1 MGVRFVI
8 GRAGTGKTHGCVTEI
23 AAAMRA
29 LPLGPPLYWIV
40 PDQATFIMER
50 LLVAQG
56 WGGRGVIRRE
66 GAGGLARFGR
76 RWFRLSGW
84 RRFWPGRLD
93 GRLRRR

>member
-56 WGGRGVIRRE
+56 LG